1 MKNCSKIIAA
11 VMVLWIGSGHAEASD
26 FTDLF
31 TKPKMVWYCS
41 QSAAINGVTGI
52 SGVCASGLYYYTE
65 MVSGFHDQNN
75 PNEPKILCQ
84 NNMSCTPEPSVM
96 YMGGTYLSYN
106 SFDGIVP
113 SLFRIYIPPGVT
125 NINMQLYVSP
135 VRVAAVVRMGQPPA
149 NPNKSVSEYG
159 NIQSVGLLMNDVMN
173 GEDLWT
179 RNGDGHI
186 DIFYGGGFIDQ
197 NKLLSKGFSD
207 RWLYIQIVNYD
218 SAWLQ
223 KLNFSMTI
231 GDLSA
236 YRNWYN
242 SVNWACYDAP
252 GTAACS
258 SVASY
263 TVTFQAG
270 TGGTINGSTSQIV
283 SENGSTSPVTA
294 IPNANYTFVNWTGPN
309 GFSSTSNS
317 LTVSNVM
324 APATYTANFQQQQ
337 PQAKLY
343 TVTANSSAGGT
354 VTPTPQT
361 VIQGGKAAFIATPNS
376 AEYKFAEWTGTSC
389 TSNSTVLTVSKNS
402 TVLTVSNVQSDLT
415 CTASFQALNKYNITA
430 GPNGIVSSVANEL
443 ESSNDTKKTI
453 SVYAGQIVSAMPAS
467 KNYRF
472 VNWTGTNFESRQNP
486 LQLPSDNSIPTN
498 TTITANFEPVVLFF
512 GTPENKGTTQTVGN
526 ITTAYPTQG
535 YAVKWTDQYGNDVP
549 SNLISGNAITITT
562 PIEAATYV
570 AKFFQTPYT
579 VKFDADPQKG
589 TIKGTTSQEVLPGGE
604 CTLVTAFGNLSSG
617 TTKAYQF
624 VNWTGKD
631 SLGAEVTIPNST
643 DNPLKLSSVS
653 KSMTITANF
662 TEVADNC
669 KTVNFVVSDVSSGSI
684 VYDGDTGGTQ
694 EKNFASQIVCN
705 GASTVKVKAIPDC
718 KHTFVNWTGKDSKNA
733 DIPSINST
741 ETSLTIKPDQDM
753 KITANF
759 APLDLTG
766 DARLGLEDV
775 LYILRVLSGLQP

>member
-535 YAVKWTDQYGNDVP
+535 YSVKWTDQYGNDVP
-549 SNLISGNAITITT
+549 SNLINGNAITITSPT
-562 PIEAATYV
+562 GNSAYV
-570 AKFFQTPYT
+570 AKFYKTPHKITLSVGKATDGTAAGTFYVDGKMMNAVLTGDSFT
-579 VKFDADPQKG
+579 VTP
-589 TIKGTTSQEVLPGGE
+589 P
-604 CTLVTAFGNLSSG
+604 
-617 TTKAYQF
+617 
-624 VNWTGKD
+624 
-631 SLGAEVTIPNST
+631 P
-643 DNPLKLSSVS
+643 
-653 KSMTITANF
+653 
-662 TEVADNC
+662 EVADKGSFTVTVIPKPGKKFSKWTKKIGTANVNDSNNPLTVVEVTSDMEISPTLEDVIGDYS
-669 KTVNFVVSDVSSGSI
+669 TVNFIAGIGGSI
-684 VYDGDTGGTQ
+684 NG
-694 EKNFASQIVCN
+694 KASQTVLN
-705 GASTVKVKAIPDC
+705 GTTFTRVVAVANCGYKFSYWQEEPAETPTDQLNFPELELEVNKNKTYTAHFMPDIDP
-718 KHTFVNWTGKDSKNA
+718 TNDGK
-733 DIPSINST
+733 
-741 ETSLTIKPDQDM
+741 
-753 KITANF
+753 
-759 APLDLTG
+759 
-766 DARLGLEDV
+766 LGLEEV
-775 LYILRVLSGLQP
+775 IYILQVLAGLRP